1 MAFHYIKNFPR
12 YTGIHLFLPFPLSIL
27 PSSREI
33 KQFKCYDAALAVFIA
48 RPSTKTFIESR
59 GKGLVENQR
68 DRWPRVNSLTPCVPY
83 LLYP

>member
-33 KQFKCYDAALAVFIA
+33 KQFKSAEDAATMPL
-48 RPSTKTFIESR
+48 S
-59 GKGLVENQR
+59 
-68 DRWPRVNSLTPCVPY
+68 PY
-83 LLYP
+83 LLRGHRRKLLSNLAVKDWLKINEIVGRALTP